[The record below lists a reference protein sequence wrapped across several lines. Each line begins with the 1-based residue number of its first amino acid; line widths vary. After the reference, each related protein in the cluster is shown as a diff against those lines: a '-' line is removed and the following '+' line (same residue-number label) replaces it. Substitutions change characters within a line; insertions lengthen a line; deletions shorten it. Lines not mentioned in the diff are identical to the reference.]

1 MARNRPRTT
10 QQLIAGQQLR
20 RFADFTDQHR
30 RWQQLL
36 QSCFLKLQLE
46 PLLEHCEVL
55 NIRAHNLI
63 LQVSSGA
70 IAQRIKTHQA
80 RIITHFQ
87 PEATVEL
94 ERLEIRIRPAH
105 KPATLRTATASAE
118 PATERVREEQ
128 DAVSRLREQ
137 AALCDEPLRTQL
149 LALAQKYED
158 N

>member
-10 QQLIAGQQLR
+10 KQLIAGQQLQ

-36 QSCFLKLQLE
+36 QSCFQKLQLS

-55 NIRAHNLI
+55 NIRANHLI

-70 IAQRIKTHQA
+70 IAQRIKSYQA

-105 KPATLRTATASAE
+105 KPATPKPAKVSPA
-118 PATERVREEQ
+118 PATETLEKEL
-128 DAVSRLREQ
+128 DAVGRLRQQ
-137 AALCDEPLRTQL
+137 ATLCDEPLRSQL

-158 N
+158 S

>member
-10 QQLIAGQQLR
+10 QQLIAGQQLQ

-36 QSCFLKLQLE
+36 QSCFRKLQLV

-55 NIRAHNLI
+55 NIRANNLI

-70 IAQRIKTHQA
+70 IAQRIKSHQA

-105 KPATLRTATASAE
+105 KTAAQQTAAASPE
-118 PATERVREEQ
+118 PATETVREEQ
-128 DAVSRLREQ
+128 DAVSRLRQQ
-137 AALCDEPLRTQL
+137 AALCDEPLRSQL

>member
-10 QQLIAGQQLR
+10 QQLIAGQQLQ

-36 QSCFLKLQLE
+36 QSCFQKLQLT

-55 NIRAHNLI
+55 NIRAQNLI

-70 IAQRIKTHQA
+70 VAQRIKTHQA

-94 ERLEIRIRPAH
+94 ERLEIRVRPAH
-105 KPATLRTATASAE
+105 KPASLKASQASERSE
-118 PATERVREEQ
+118 PETVEKEL
-128 DAVSRLREQ
+128 DAVSRLRQQ
-137 AALCDEPLRTQL
+137 AALCDEPLRSQL

-158 N
+158 S